1 MKPKSD
7 EDESRRGR
15 RPLIA
20 RAEADSG
27 EDGQ

>member
-7 EDESRRGR
+7 EDESHPGR
-15 RPLIA
+15 RPLI

>member
-7 EDESRRGR
+7 EDESRRSR
-15 RPLIA
+15 RPMI
-20 RAEADSG
+20 RAKADSG